1 MAEAGK
7 GSKTDRKPA
16 LPDITVQSQ
25 ITATTEI
32 KDLRPKSYFEP
43 DRITILSG
51 KDSERM
57 SAPQSAAVAR
67 RVANEEF
74 ERFMLSHVKVA
85 PSEPPKPPA
94 VVPNA
99 ATADQIG
106 R

>member
-51 KDSERM
+51 KDSRPLSDAEA
-57 SAPQSAAVAR
+57 S
-67 RVANEEF
+67 RVAKEEF
-74 ERFMLSHVKVA
+74 ERFMLSRVKPS
-85 PSEPPKPPA
+85 PSEPPKPPTF
-94 VVPNA
+94 VPD
-99 ATADQIG
+99 AD
-106 R
+106 RKSTRL